1 MVKISIIEI
10 AKIYWYEYSL
20 YCMSLFSKNLRFLRK
35 KGNYKQE
42 EIAALFNKQA
52 NTIGNWE
59 NQKSEPNLAE
69 LQKLSEYFR
78 VDAQELL
85 NNDLESQSFR
95 QSKESGTIGFQSDS
109 NQIEEAL
116 KTFANDGS
124 QDAFWVIL
132 RELRLV
138 HEKLDLLLSR
148 MEFASLQKSSDKSS
162 H

>member
-1 MVKISIIEI
+1 
-10 AKIYWYEYSL
+10 
-20 YCMSLFSKNLRFLRK
+20 MSLFSKNLRLLRK

-59 NQKSEPNLAE
+59 NGKSEPNLAE
-69 LQKLSEYFR
+69 LQKLSEYFS
-78 VDAQELL
+78 VDAHELL
-85 NNDLESQSFR
+85 NSDLESQSFH
-95 QSKESGTIGFQSDS
+95 QNKEPGTIELQSDS
-109 NQIEEAL
+109 NRIKEI
-116 KTFANDGS
+116 FNSSANVGN

-148 MEFASLQKSSDKSS
+148 MESTSFQKSSDKSS